1 MANGLS
7 FDEGR
12 TIQASSCDAC
22 GTDHKIV
29 KQFVLDDGNAHAVL
43 FVALHGHGVNEAWID
58 AIFGS
63 FDDDYADHL
72 TFGCRVGPMD
82 GQADPA
88 ATLVEAAIPY
98 SAAPRPSNP
107 RATGQSEG
115 VGVEQA
121 DRRPASKQQPIPVP
135 PGPSHSVCRRRATG
149 VQLAVN
155 DSE

>member
-29 KQFVLDDGNAHAVL
+29 KQFVLDNGNAHAVL
-43 FVALHGHGVNEAWID
+43 FVALHGHGANEAWID

-63 FDDDYADHL
+63 FDGEYADHL
-72 TFGCRVGPMD
+72 TFGCRVGPVD
-82 GQADPA
+82 GQAEPA

-98 SAAPRPSNP
+98 SDAPIFGEKLSRD
-107 RATGQSEG
+107 
-115 VGVEQA
+115 QA
-121 DRRPASKQQPIPVP
+121 LTHPWLSAFWRVVDFVLVHDQDVH
-135 PGPSHSVCRRRATG
+135 SHVYGGERKGDA
-149 VQLAVN
+149 
-155 DSE
+155 